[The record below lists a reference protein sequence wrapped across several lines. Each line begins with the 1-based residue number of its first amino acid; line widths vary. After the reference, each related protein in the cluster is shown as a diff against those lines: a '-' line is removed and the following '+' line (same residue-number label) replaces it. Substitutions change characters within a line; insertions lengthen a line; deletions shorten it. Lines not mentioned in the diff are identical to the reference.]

1 MSEGNSNGDPP
12 IEVKAEE
19 PQSKENPPQEEIK
32 ENPPPAEQGTQEKP
46 PEQEKSPENVIKE
59 ETKDEGP
66 NAKANKPILKKAGA
80 KAKKHIIDEL
90 NMNFDKHATIAL
102 LNCTTPPAKLSQS
115 SQKDFIKKN
124 IQRSA
129 AVLSQTKAPI
139 IHDESKINELLEESN
154 KKISKTVDVNQR
166 FYKKAEDYKKKNEEL
181 KEKMM
186 KEQLD
191 ACTFKPKT
199 NTKKEAKQNPKD
211 FNKKLDDYIEKK
223 KKRQEDAMVES
234 KKNQEKQDNPEE
246 LTYKPKICEKSKEI
260 LSKKVKDEVPIHE
273 RLYNQSKTQAH
284 KQLHEIEVQIQKE
297 PKEKENK
304 EKDITNDVP
313 EIIPE
318 GEKPIIEGE
327 EAKVEIKDS
336 SKESSSIKD
345 KELLSDPNKTVE
357 EQEVF
362 FRPTINPK
370 SKNLARQGKIENILY
385 EDALRRK
392 NKTVNTQNSPQTK
405 FLTSNSEKFLAEK
418 FKRDFNDCLAEIQT
432 EDSSKLNYN
441 QLLDISRS
449 LYFIREEKEE
459 VDRITTMQIWR
470 LFSEDEAA
478 LVSKESVLAVLL
490 GVMGLWEEWMESE
503 SIQVKISKEETIK
516 LHKKYKQL
524 YTNRCDV
531 TNKST
536 INQTFKNLNEPTFQP
551 EMIAQ
556 SNELAEKW
564 RSAHREPGKIED
576 NLLSEQ
582 SKKEKKIQQLKQK
595 AEAEQLKECS
605 FKPKT
610 EELPSIYTKSTHDY
624 SKLGEGIDPRSTHKG
639 VILYNLAEKN
649 KEKKEQLVKTSKEKQ
664 EKEDLEECTFAPK
677 VLEKNPGNINDF
689 VQRMQAREELKEKK
703 SISSPKEL
711 GKGAKI
717 VKSPRSNRKTSPKK
731 VVEEGKNLESIT
743 EAKEDKDISPNMNL
757 NEENNVKPQEEQQKT
772 DDASL
777 KPLEEPQKT
786 EDISSK
792 TQEEPPKTEEVP
804 KTEENKVEEPPKS
817 EENNG

>member
-1 MSEGNSNGDPP
+1 MSEGNSNGDLP

-19 PQSKENPPQEEIK
+19 PQLKENPVQEEIK
-32 ENPPPAEQGTQEKP
+32 ENPPTVDQGAQEKP
-46 PEQEKSPENVIKE
+46 LEKEKSFENVNKE
-59 ETKDEGP
+59 EAKDEGP
-66 NAKANKPILKKAGA
+66 IAKVNKPILKKAGV
-80 KAKKHIIDEL
+80 KAKKHIIDDL

-102 LNCTTPPAKLSQS
+102 LNCTTPPAKSSHS

-129 AVLSQTKAPI
+129 AVLTQAKAPVI
-139 IHDESKINELLEESN
+139 QDESKINELLEESN
-154 KKISKTVDVNQR
+154 KKTSKTVDVNQR

-181 KEKMM
+181 KEKIM

-191 ACTFKPKT
+191 ACTFRPKT
-199 NTKKEAKQNPKD
+199 NTKEKTKQNPRD

-234 KKNQEKQDNPEE
+234 KKNQDKQDNPEE

-284 KQLHEIEVQIQKE
+284 KQLHEIESHIQRE
-297 PKEKENK
+297 PKEKE
-304 EKDITNDVP
+304 IANDV
-313 EIIPE
+313 PE

-327 EAKVEIKDS
+327 EAKVEVKDPSKDS
-336 SKESSSIKD
+336 SSTKE

-362 FRPTINPK
+362 FRPTINQK

-405 FLTSNSEKFLAEK
+405 FLTSNSEKFLADK
-418 FKRDFNDCLAEIQT
+418 FKRDFNDCLVEIET

-459 VDRITTMQIWR
+459 LDRITTMQIWR
-470 LFSEDEAA
+470 MFSEDEAV

-490 GVMGLWEEWMESE
+490 GVMGLWEEWMEGE
-503 SIQVKISKEETIK
+503 SIQVKISKEETMK

-524 YTNRCDV
+524 YSNRCDV

-536 INQTFKNLNEPTFQP
+536 INQTFKNLVEPTFQP

-556 SNELAEKW
+556 SDELAEKW
-564 RSAHREPGKIED
+564 RSTHREPGKIED
-576 NLLSEQ
+576 NLISEQ

-624 SKLGEGIDPRSTHKG
+624 SKLAEGIDPRSTHKG

-649 KEKKEQLVKTSKEKQ
+649 KEKKEQLVKSSKEKQ
-664 EKEDLEECTFAPK
+664 EKEALEECTFAPK
-677 VLEKNPGNINDF
+677 VLEKNMGNINDF

-731 VVEEGKNLESIT
+731 VLEEESHLESIT
-743 EAKEDKDISPNMNL
+743 EAKEDKEISPNVNF
-757 NEENNVKPQEEQQKT
+757 NEKPREEIKIEENANKTSEEPQKIE
-772 DDASL
+772 DASL
-777 KPLEEPQKT
+777 KPQEEPQKIH
-786 EDISSK
+786 ENK
-792 TQEEPPKTEEVP
+792 AEEPPKID
-804 KTEENKVEEPPKS
+804 ENKAEEPPKS
-817 EENNG
+817 EENSG